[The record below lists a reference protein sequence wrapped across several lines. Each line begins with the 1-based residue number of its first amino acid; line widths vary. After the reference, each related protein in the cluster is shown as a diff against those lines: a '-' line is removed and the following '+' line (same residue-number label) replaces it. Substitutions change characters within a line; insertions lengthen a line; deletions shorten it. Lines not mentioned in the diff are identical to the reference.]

1 MAIFFCAT
9 VNAQKTIVAI
19 GLMGILAVGWT
30 VFYGFWPK
38 KGGLDQGI
46 RSSVSMLPSK
56 VRAPELRSPNLAR
69 SDTPII
75 EPDSSVPVVMDSGAE
90 DFSGLTGK
98 IFTDDG
104 EASDEFFRHFE
115 FTDAQ
120 KNSFKAVM
128 GNTTRALQYI
138 ESRNME
144 VLKTND
150 GSSQF
155 MIHPFV
161 NLGRSMLEETPKVFK
176 RFPDSAPEAAIE
188 YLMREATLGHED
200 YFAGFGQYTR
210 EFRVVREGGEYV
222 MTETRILPGGTEGE
236 PVRMDGPVRRFTKP
250 PKRYEHLFETDAN
263 GKKE

>member
-9 VNAQKTIVAI
+9 VNAQKTIIAI

-46 RSSVSMLPSK
+46 RGSVSMPPAK
-56 VRAPELRSPNLAR
+56 VLAPELRSPSPAR
-69 SDTPII
+69 SDTPVI
-75 EPDSSVPVVMDSGAE
+75 EPDSSVPVVMDSGTE
-90 DFSGLTGK
+90 DSSGLTGK

-128 GNTTRALQYI
+128 RSATWSLQSY

-161 NLGRSMLEETPKVFK
+161 NLGKSMVEEMPKIFK

-222 MTETRILPGGTEGE
+222 MTETRILPGGTGGE
-236 PVRMDGPVRRFTKP
+236 SVRMDGPVRRFTKP
-250 PKRYEHLFETDAN
+250 PKRYEHLFESDAN

>member
-1 MAIFFCAT
+1 M
-9 VNAQKTIVAI
+9 NAQKTIIAI

-46 RSSVSMLPSK
+46 RSSVSMPPAK
-56 VRAPELRSPNLAR
+56 VRAPELRSPSPAR

-75 EPDSSVPVVMDSGAE
+75 EPDSSVPVVMDSGTE
-90 DFSGLTGK
+90 DSSGLTGK

-128 GNTTRALQYI
+128 GSITRALQSY
-138 ESRNME
+138 ETRNME
-144 VLKTND
+144 VLETND

-155 MIHPFV
+155 MVHPFI
-161 NLGRSMLEETPKVFK
+161 NLGRILVEDLPKIMK
-176 RFPDSAPEAAIE
+176 RARHPAPEAAIE

-222 MTETRILPGGTEGE
+222 MTETRILPGGTGGE

-250 PKRYEHLFETDAN
+250 PKRYEHLFESDAN

>member
-1 MAIFFCAT
+1 M
-9 VNAQKTIVAI
+9 NAQKTIVAI

-75 EPDSSVPVVMDSGAE
+75 EPDSSVPVVMDSGTE
-90 DFSGLTGK
+90 DSSGLTGK

-161 NLGRSMLEETPKVFK
+161 NLGKSMVEEMPKIFK

-222 MTETRILPGGTEGE
+222 MTETRILPGGTGGE

-250 PKRYEHLFETDAN
+250 PKRYEHLFESDAN

>member
-1 MAIFFCAT
+1 MLSNTT
-9 VNAQKTIVAI
+9 VSSRRKIAGFACLVVL
-19 GLMGILAVGWT
+19 GVGWT
-30 VFYGFWPK
+30 VFFYGFWPK
-38 KGGLDQGI
+38 KGGLDQGM
-46 RSSVSMLPSK
+46 RTRATAHPSK
-56 VRAPELRSPNLAR
+56 IRTPELRSPSLAR
-69 SDTPII
+69 SNTPTI
-75 EPDSSVPVVMDSGAE
+75 EPDSAVPVVMDSGAE
-90 DFSGLTGK
+90 DSSGLTGK
-98 IFTDDG
+98 IFTNEG

-115 FTDAQ
+115 FTDSQ
-120 KNSFKAVM
+120 KNSFKTVM
-128 GNTTRALQYI
+128 GCVTRTLQDF
-138 ESRNME
+138 ETRNME
-144 VLKTND
+144 VLETHD

-155 MIHPFV
+155 MVHPFI
-161 NLGRSMLEETPKVFK
+161 NLGKILVEDLPKIMK
-176 RFPDSAPEAAIE
+176 RARHPAPEAAIE

>member
-1 MAIFFCAT
+1 MLSNTT
-9 VNAQKTIVAI
+9 VSSRRKIAGFACLVVL
-19 GLMGILAVGWT
+19 GVGWT
-30 VFYGFWPK
+30 VFFYGFWPK
-38 KGGLDQGI
+38 KGGLDQGM
-46 RSSVSMLPSK
+46 RTRATAHPSK
-56 VRAPELRSPNLAR
+56 IRTPELRSPSLAR
-69 SDTPII
+69 SNTPTI
-75 EPDSSVPVVMDSGAE
+75 EPDLSVPVVMDSGTE

-128 GNTTRALQYI
+128 GSTTWSLQSY

-161 NLGRSMLEETPKVFK
+161 NLGKSMVEEMPKVFK

>member
-75 EPDSSVPVVMDSGAE
+75 EPDSSVPVVMDSGTE
-90 DFSGLTGK
+90 DSSGLTGK

-161 NLGRSMLEETPKVFK
+161 NLGKSMVEEMPKIFK

-188 YLMREATLGHED
+188 YLMREAKLGHED

-222 MTETRILPGGTEGE
+222 MTETRILPGGTGGE

-250 PKRYEHLFETDAN
+250 PKRYEHLFESDAN

>member
-75 EPDSSVPVVMDSGAE
+75 EPDSSVPVVMDSGTE
-90 DFSGLTGK
+90 DSSGLTGK

-161 NLGRSMLEETPKVFK
+161 NLGKSMVEEMPKIFK

-222 MTETRILPGGTEGE
+222 MTETRILPGGTGGE

-250 PKRYEHLFETDAN
+250 PKRYEHLFESDAN

>member
-1 MAIFFCAT
+1 MLSNTT
-9 VNAQKTIVAI
+9 VSSRRKIAGFACLVV
-19 GLMGILAVGWT
+19 LAVGWT

-46 RSSVSMLPSK
+46 RSSVSMPPAK
-56 VRAPELRSPNLAR
+56 VRAPDLRSPSPAR

-75 EPDSSVPVVMDSGAE
+75 EPDSSVPVVMDSGTE
-90 DFSGLTGK
+90 DSSGLTGK

-104 EASDEFFRHFE
+104 EASDEFFRQFE

-120 KNSFKAVM
+120 KKSFKAVM
-128 GNTTRALQYI
+128 GGITRALQAY
-138 ESRNME
+138 ETRNME
-144 VLKTND
+144 VLETND

-155 MIHPFV
+155 MVHPFI
-161 NLGRSMLEETPKVFK
+161 NLGKILVEDLPEIFE

-222 MTETRILPGGTEGE
+222 MTETRILPGSTGGE

-250 PKRYEHLFETDAN
+250 PKRYEHLFESDAN